1 MAQCK
6 GSARPMFVYLF
17 VSCFF
22 SSLFHLFNTSKDLLQ
37 RKSWT
42 NSTHQQWN
50 KFVGSFYVFSC
61 LSIVS
66 LTSQG
71 VIEISLNLIFHFI
84 ESAIRLNWTIWC
96 RYLIVIQL
104 SLEIIIALF
113 CFILRIGRPTKQQ
126 EKKNGN
132 TKISRAKHRHRMKW
146 ASNTCFL
153 VVRLESQSLIR
164 CTFLIRFSRCSN
176 QLNRHCLINALFV
189 CVCER
194 FTKNL
199 IGVWWCV
206 ELSLTTRETQTEREC
221 ETAEPHY
228 NLWLKSFFA
237 CSSIHLCGFSPSC
250 SQRLRAHALPCALL
264 FQLIIVR
271 IEKPFIIYPFT
282 MNLHKMNRKFSSN
295 FNVPMFGGVWWQPK

>member
-1 MAQCK
+1 
-6 GSARPMFVYLF
+6 MFF
-17 VSCFF
+17 GCAI
-22 SSLFHLFNTSKDLLQ
+22 
-37 RKSWT
+37 RI
-42 NSTHQQWN
+42 
-50 KFVGSFYVFSC
+50 
-61 LSIVS
+61 SIVDS
-66 LTSQG
+66 VCVSYS
-71 VIEISLNLIFHFI
+71 V
-84 ESAIRLNWTIWC
+84 
-96 RYLIVIQL
+96 L
-104 SLEIIIALF
+104 SLLEPTEPALPNK
-113 CFILRIGRPTKQQ
+113 C
-126 EKKNGN
+126 
-132 TKISRAKHRHRMKW
+132 
-146 ASNTCFL
+146 
-153 VVRLESQSLIR
+153 LIR
-164 CTFLIRFSRCSN
+164 
-176 QLNRHCLINALFV
+176 V

-282 MNLHKMNRKFSSN
+282 MNLHKMNRKFSWN